1 MIGKDH
7 LSPVQS
13 FFAELEA
20 LGLLTFS
27 FENGLP
33 IGAILWLA
41 MPEHDHVE
49 PVKRA
54 YKIDYSPE
62 QARFT
67 GKFTGETGT
76 TGELDQSVVV
86 ALNAYFKAKFSK

>member
-1 MIGKDH
+1 MICKDR

-13 FFAELEA
+13 FLAELDA
-20 LGLLTFS
+20 MGLLTFS

-41 MPEHDHVE
+41 MPEHDHAE
-49 PVKRA
+49 PIKRA
-54 YKIDYSPE
+54 YKIDYNLE
-62 QARFT
+62 QAEFT

-76 TGELDQSVVV
+76 TGELHPSVVT
-86 ALNAYFKAKFSK
+86 ALNTYFNTKFSK